1 MGLMGGERLA
11 NKSSEVAESAGAAWW
26 WNFGQLLRR
35 LRRAAAGV
43 GAWGHGDGRILL
55 FIYAPK
61 DMGHDAMMGPRR
73 ATRAPPRHSTN
84 YMFECP
90 GSNHFTS
97 SHHHQKMASASP
109 EPPSRRIGKKRKR
122 PLPSATIVMS
132 ASAFFCQFST
142 VLVVWTLGN
151 LALSVF
157 LVERHL
163 QSGSNDGRADNLRQ
177 ENKALLRNS
186 TNSSGRQRGITKDA
200 RSTTDQTSPYIPA
213 TVVITG
219 TVRNVKPKE
228 FENIVGK
235 LRKLGSYFE
244 KYHILVYENNS
255 RQSYKKKYQRVLD
268 HNPLDCTFV
277 SEEVTA
283 SKLARPDDT
292 NRTVTPATY
301 ADKTTRLA
309 LARNKVLTLVQ
320 DRFGPPSGGYE
331 YMIVTDFDHACGEGD
346 QSIGYSP
353 SVMREAFTLHGDEW
367 DSLTFKHV
375 PYWDFWAFRQR
386 SPLEPKWWYN
396 MYGPLKRQNSNQ
408 GDIKKWINSMSPSS
422 LYEVESAFMMMAI
435 YRIDKTIGAKYSG
448 WGSREEEYG
457 ESDCEHVSFHRSM
470 TKQNGA
476 RIRLW
481 PVVYCQAAEGFSQH
495 HAKMDREIG
504 ALGRLIA
511 KDATGESQPKVKD
524 DKSQLRGKVNLAK
537 LGVKL
542 NNKNKGR
549 AVKGNIAVTSS
560 KAVVAPA
567 RKLLYVQHQ
576 ASDKIGGTVNV
587 ENVIWSRNWHKIAN
601 ACPSVPDTYYKDQ
614 TAKVQQIGDLMRYFA
629 GCKGGGIIWLRSGST
644 NRNSDVST
652 FIDHILPQMAEP
664 FSLVTSDGDIPIPS
678 RIKNAKKLLESPLLV
693 HWYTQNCDG
702 CNVESANYH
711 EKLRPVPIGLDL
723 HSRRDYD
730 PASGLDSNSA
740 TSEVLRYILSLRA
753 ASMDHARDGALLV
766 PPWNAATSAE
776 RTAAENAVGC
786 IPHEKRADR
795 IPVDKVWELLTKYRA
810 GLSPRGNGM
819 DTHRSWEMLLLGM
832 TPIVKSG
839 PLDKLYDGLPVII
852 VKDWEDLCQ
861 QNYLEEHLSAHSGT
875 SIPDDVFTLQHW
887 IKPISEGRTMGVTA
901 SNMAPQQ
908 VLEVTSRNELC
919 GILEENGG
927 RGSFEAV
934 RITSCLQG
942 ALGGSGNALMEYY
955 SIGLAGLAAG
965 LNVLNGCSDPNTIQ
979 SYGLDIIAA
988 QVPVALT
995 WEEAC
1000 EVQSCEAPGYPG
1012 TCRNHI
1018 NNVAGVIRR
1027 DLQSFAKMWQST
1039 HSSTEFD
1046 DVSIHW
1052 RCGDILTFPM
1062 GEYGFVQYETY
1073 AKAIESSLTE
1083 AGRNSEKISIGIV
1096 TAPLDIDR
1104 CRKFDCK
1111 AIDKCQELLDDMLS
1125 YLQDRFPE
1133 ATINVRNDET
1143 EDILSS
1149 FARMVASD
1157 VVICGPST
1165 FCVLP
1170 AISSMGQAA
1179 IVKSDKLYPWTNA
1192 LAKVHDNI
1200 KIISDPFIASTEA
1213 RSLELGAL
1221 KSRLRND

>member
-1 MGLMGGERLA
+1 
-11 NKSSEVAESAGAAWW
+11 
-26 WNFGQLLRR
+26 
-35 LRRAAAGV
+35 
-43 GAWGHGDGRILL
+43 
-55 FIYAPK
+55 
-61 DMGHDAMMGPRR
+61 
-73 ATRAPPRHSTN
+73 
-84 YMFECP
+84 
-90 GSNHFTS
+90 
-97 SHHHQKMASASP
+97 
-109 EPPSRRIGKKRKR
+109 
-122 PLPSATIVMS
+122 MS
-132 ASAFFCQFST
+132 ASAFFCQFSS

-163 QSGSNDGRADNLRQ
+163 QSGSADSQANNLRLR
-177 ENKALLRNS
+177 ENAVANGGLLRSS
-186 TNSSGRQRGITKDA
+186 TNSSGRQRGIAKDA
-200 RSTTDQTSPYIPA
+200 HSTTAQSPPYIPA

-235 LRKLGSYFE
+235 LRRLGSYFE

-255 RQSYKKKYQRVLD
+255 RQSYKKEYQRVLD
-268 HNPLDCTFV
+268 QNPLDFTFV
-277 SEEVTA
+277 SEEVPA

-320 DRFGPPSGGYE
+320 DRFGPPNGGYE
-331 YMIVTDFDHACGEGD
+331 YMMVTDFDHACGED
-346 QSIGYSP
+346 DSSIGYSP
-353 SVMREAFTLHGDEW
+353 SVMREVFTLHGGEW
-367 DSLTFKHV
+367 DSLTFKHI

-396 MYGPLKRQNSNQ
+396 MYGPLKRQNANQ
-408 GDIKKWINSMSPSS
+408 GDVKQWINSLSPTS

-448 WGSREEEYG
+448 WGSREKEFE

-470 TKQNGA
+470 TKQNDA

-495 HAKMDREIG
+495 HAKMDQEIG
-504 ALGRLIA
+504 ALGRVVA
-511 KDATGESQPKVKD
+511 KDSTGESQGAQPKVKD
-524 DKSQLRGKVNLAK
+524 DKSQLRGRVNLAK
-537 LGVKL
+537 LGVKM
-542 NNKNKGR
+542 NKNKGR
-549 AVKGNIAVTSS
+549 AVKGNVEIPS
-560 KAVVAPA
+560 KVMVPA
-567 RKLLYVQHQ
+567 RKLVEHQ
-576 ASDKIGGTVNV
+576 SGNDTGGTINIGS
-587 ENVIWSRNWHKIAN
+587 VIWSKNWHKIAN
-601 ACPSVPDTYYKDQ
+601 ACPSVPDSYYKDQ
-614 TAKVQQIGDLMRYFA
+614 TAKVQQVGDLMGYFA
-629 GCKGGGIIWLRSGST
+629 GCKGGGIIWIRSGST

-652 FIDHILPQMAEP
+652 FIDHILPQMTEQ
-664 FSLVTSDGDIPIPS
+664 FSLVTSDGDIAIPS
-678 RIKNAKKLLESPLLV
+678 RIKNAKKLLESPLLL

-711 EKLRPVPIGLDL
+711 EKLRPIPIGLDL

-730 PASGLDSNSA
+730 PASGLKSDSA
-740 TSEVLRYILSLRA
+740 TPDVLRHILSLRSA
-753 ASMDHARDGALLV
+753 GMDHTRDGTLLV

-776 RTAAENAVGC
+776 RIAAENAVEC

-795 IPVDKVWELLTKYRA
+795 ISVDRVWELLTKYRA

-819 DTHRSWEMLLLGM
+819 DTHRTWEMLLLGM

-852 VKDWEDLCQ
+852 AKDWEDLCQ
-861 QNYLEEHLSAHSGT
+861 QNYIEERLTALSST
-875 SIPDDVFTLQHW
+875 SVPDDVFTLQHW
-887 IKPISEGRTMGVTA
+887 VKPIGQGHTMGVTA
-901 SNMAPQQ
+901 RNVVPLQ
-908 VLEVTSRNELC
+908 VLEVTNRNELC
-919 GILEENGG
+919 GALADNGG
-927 RGSFEAV
+927 RGSLETV

-942 ALGGSGNALMEYY
+942 AFGGVGNGLMEYY
-955 SIGLAGLAAG
+955 SIVLAGLAAG
-965 LNVLNGCSDPNTIQ
+965 LNVLNGCSDPNMVQ
-979 SYGLDIIAA
+979 SYGLDIIAT
-988 QVPVALT
+988 QVSPPVALT

-1000 EVQSCEAPGYPG
+1000 DMQSCEAPGYPG

-1027 DLQSFAKMWQST
+1027 DFQSFAKAWQST
-1039 HSSTEFD
+1039 HPSTEID

-1062 GEYGFVQYETY
+1062 SEYGFVQYETY
-1073 AKAIESSLTE
+1073 ADAIESSLTQ
-1083 AGRNSEKISIGIV
+1083 AGRNSQKISIGIIS
-1096 TAPLDIDR
+1096 APLDSDR

-1111 AIDKCQELLDDMLS
+1111 AIDKCKQLLDDVIS
-1125 YLQDRFPE
+1125 YLQGRFPE
-1133 ATINVRNDET
+1133 AIINARNDST

-1165 FCVLP
+1165 FCILP
-1170 AISSMGQAA
+1170 TISSEGQAA
-1179 IVKSDKLYPWTNA
+1179 IVQSDKLYPWTNA
-1192 LAKVHDNI
+1192 LAKVQENI
-1200 KIISDPFIASTEA
+1200 KIISDPFIPSTEA

-1221 KSRLRND
+1221 KSRLRNE